1 MANQVVIPF
10 PGSRFRSDR
19 DKAFGASDWGF
30 PGPSLRSRWMSRL
43 STARGVVRA
52 VVETL
57 SYLGEARVQP
67 PTRPALPPA
76 KSSG

>member
-1 MANQVVIPF
+1 MANQVVVPF
-10 PGSRFRSDR
+10 PGSRLTSDR
-19 DKAFGASDWGF
+19 DKALWASDWGF
-30 PGPSLRSRWMSRL
+30 PGPSRRSRWMSRL

-67 PTRPALPPA
+67 PSRPALPPA
-76 KSSG
+76 RSSE